1 MAEFI
6 SASLEADGDGLLNN
20 AYQKV
25 YRAYMEG
32 YDAGYSQND
41 ILKTLLNSQ
50 DRVVAFVVSQLSM
63 ERYQLTV
70 ENFRNALT
78 TKDSW
83 LVKFVPQTI
92 LKYMDRKIESRIIE
106 LNAALAA
113 ANPGEENDI
122 LTEILNLQAAKKAV
136 NKELQ

>member
-1 MAEFI
+1 
-6 SASLEADGDGLLNN
+6 
-20 AYQKV
+20 
-25 YRAYMEG
+25 MEG
-32 YDAGYSQND
+32 YAAGYSQND

-70 ENFRNALT
+70 ENFSNALT
-78 TKDSW
+78 TRSSW
-83 LVKFVPQTI
+83 LVKYVPQTI
-92 LKYMDRKIESRIIE
+92 LKYMDRKIESRISD

-136 NKELQ
+136 NKELH